1 MSGIV
6 KWVIKLIMT
15 MVIVLTLFKQC
26 MLRPEVGIEGLK
38 VTGISLYRLSLKDT
52 ANLDRIYYL
61 VRPEGYL
68 TYNIFF
74 SAIFQSRPPMRDTPV
89 NIIDDVSF
97 VDSTFHN
104 ISRNIHYYN
113 EEYRIRGIDKLD
125 TVIYIDTYNENLK
138 GWNSRIRNKYYS
150 SATNFVFYVDKSA
163 PQPYEIR
170 MWLDSCEVRSRV
182 KKDTMRWM
190 FR

>member
-1 MSGIV
+1 
-6 KWVIKLIMT
+6 
-15 MVIVLTLFKQC
+15 MVVVLTLFKQC

-61 VRPEGYL
+61 ARPEGYL

-74 SAIFQSRPPMRDTPV
+74 SAIFQCRPPPMRDTPV
-89 NIIDDVSF
+89 NDIIQVS
-97 VDSTFHN
+97 VLDSVCTVLSDTLPFY
-104 ISRNIHYYN
+104 IGSSIRRVYGMDSVIHYDSYDN
-113 EEYRIRGIDKLD
+113 
-125 TVIYIDTYNENLK
+125 NLK
-138 GWNSRIRNKYYS
+138 GWNERMLQKCYFSECD
-150 SATNFVFYVDKSA
+150 FVFYVDRSA

-170 MWLDSCEVRSRV
+170 MRLDSCEVRSRV
-182 KKDTMRWM
+182 KKDTMRWV